1 VAQVIFVD
9 TGAWFATF
17 VPSDGNGLVARR
29 WWEDN
34 REPLVTTDF
43 VLDELLT
50 LLKSRGNAQRAIA
63 LGRDLLDGSLGRLE
77 RVTED
82 DLHAAWL
89 LFRAHQ
95 LSDWS
100 FTDCTSCAVMRRLGI
115 TTVFAFDEHFREM
128 GFDVVPEAT
137 A

>member
-9 TGAWFATF
+9 TGAWFAAF
-17 VPSDGNGLVARR
+17 VPSDGNRLVARR

-50 LLKSRGNAQRAIA
+50 LLKSRGNTQRAIA
-63 LGRDLLDGSLGRLE
+63 IGRDLLDGSLACLE

-89 LFRAHQ
+89 LCRTHQ

-100 FTDCTSCAVMRRLGI
+100 LTDCTSCAVMRRLRI
-115 TTVFAFDEHFREM
+115 TTVFAFDRHLREM
-128 GFDVVPEAT
+128 GFEVVPEPT

>member
-1 VAQVIFVD
+1 
-9 TGAWFATF
+9 
-17 VPSDGNGLVARR
+17 LVARR

-95 LSDWS
+95 LQRLVLYRLHKLRRDA
-100 FTDCTSCAVMRRLGI
+100 AVGNHHGVRL
-115 TTVFAFDEHFREM
+115 
-128 GFDVVPEAT
+128 
-137 A
+137 